1 MLIAGSVELGT
12 VDIPASRLTSLELP
26 ENVVRRLEA
35 GWAIILPICE
45 PCFPSDPRCAGYQFR
60 IERLWIVGV

>member
-12 VDIPASRLTSLELP
+12 VDIPASRMISLELP
-26 ENVVRRLEA
+26 ENVFRRLEA

-45 PCFPSDPRCAGYQFR
+45 PCFPTDSRCAGFQYH
-60 IERLWIVGV
+60 IERIWIVGV